1 MTGPDDIP
9 ALAIVVSRYNGS
21 ITSRLV
27 RAAID
32 EYTSRGGGSDRLAVI
47 DAPGVFEL
55 PAIAAAAVKADL
67 YEGIVC
73 LGCVIRGQTPHDQHI
88 ARACA
93 HALADLSA
101 RACVPV
107 AFGVITALDTGQA
120 EARSGGDR
128 GNKGAEAMA
137 AIIDAALAIRAL
149 GAAGSDNT
157 PGLRHTL
164 DRAPADKARG
174 HA

>member
-9 ALAIVVSRYNGS
+9 ALAVVVSRYNGS
-21 ITSRLV
+21 ITDALAT
-27 RAAID
+27 AAMD
-32 EYTSRGGGSDRLAVI
+32 EYTSRGGSPDRLAVI

-55 PAIAAAAVKADL
+55 PAIAAAAVETGL
-67 YEGIVC
+67 YEGVVC

-107 AFGVITALDTGQA
+107 AFGVITALDAGQA

-128 GNKGAEAMA
+128 GNKGTEAMA
-137 AIIDAALAIRAL
+137 ATIEAALAVRAL
-149 GAAGSDNT
+149 RRAAAEQS
-157 PGLRHTL
+157 PGLRHSS
-164 DRAPADKARG
+164 DHAPADKARG